1 MMRTI
6 LKYFIQGLIIISP
19 LAITAWVIFGVITYF
34 DRLLEDI
41 LPWHFPGL
49 GILVVF
55 GLIVLI
61 GFLAVNLLSKSAES
75 YFDSWVQKTPV
86 VKVIYFAVKDIVSAM
101 VDKEKRFDRPVMV
114 KLSEDTEL
122 YKLGF
127 ITQEDV
133 SELGFGEDMV
143 CVFLPHSYNISGN
156 QFFVP
161 KRNIRVLDQSSSEV
175 MKFVMSGGMAK
186 LETTRKKKKDNDSKE

>member
-1 MMRTI
+1 MRTV

-19 LAITAWVIFGVITYF
+19 LAITVWVIYGVITYF
-34 DRLLEDI
+34 DKLLEDV
-41 LPWHFPGL
+41 LPWHFPGI
-49 GILVVF
+49 GILLVF

-61 GFLAVNLLSKSAES
+61 GFVAANLLSKSAEA
-75 YFDSWVQKTPV
+75 YLENFIQKTPV

-101 VDKEKRFDRPVMV
+101 VDKEKRFDHPVMV

-127 ITQEDV
+127 VTQEDV
-133 SELGFGEDMV
+133 SELGFGNDMV

-161 KRNIRVLDQSSSEV
+161 KRNIRMLDQSSSDV

-186 LETTRKKKKDNDSKE
+186 LDSSRKKKKKKDGNPE

>member
-1 MMRTI
+1 MMRTV
-6 LKYFIQGLIIISP
+6 LKYFIQGLIIILP
-19 LAITAWVIFGVITYF
+19 LTITAWVIYAVITYF
-34 DRLLEDI
+34 DKLLEDI
-41 LPWHFPGL
+41 LPWHFPGI

-61 GFLAVNLLSKSAES
+61 GFAAVNLLTKSAEV
-75 YFDSWVQKTPV
+75 YFDNLIKKTPV
-86 VKVIYFAVKDIVSAM
+86 IKVIYFAVKDIVSAM
-101 VDKEKRFDRPVMV
+101 VDKEKRFDHPVMV
-114 KLSEDTEL
+114 KLSEEAEV

-161 KRNIRVLDQSSSEV
+161 KRNVRVLDESSSEV

-186 LETTRKKKKDNDSKE
+186 ISASRKKKED